1 MALLAFCLFF
11 VGCRSYANSTPR
23 EIFEGNNSA
32 NYERVFKEQMPECVD
47 VLNSV
52 VIGYAFR
59 PGVVTTDDW
68 EFEIIATYDWVLR
81 SAKRFHL
88 QINEDGFM
96 QYEIQRRLES
106 PIRKWYAVK
115 ALDEYEL
122 FRDLTSVGYV
132 HMLVSKRKVR
142 GSEHHIFI
150 SKH

>member
-1 MALLAFCLFF
+1 MALLALCLFF
-11 VGCRSYANSTPR
+11 IGCRSYANSTPR

-32 NYERVFKEQMPECVD
+32 NYERAFKEQMPEGVA

-68 EFEIIATYDWVLR
+68 EFEIIASYDWVLR
-81 SAKRFHL
+81 FADKFHL
-88 QINEDGFM
+88 QQGKDGFV

-106 PIRKWYAVK
+106 PIREWYAVD

-132 HMLVSKRKVR
+132 HMMVSKNKTD
-142 GSEHHIFI
+142 GNNHHIYI